1 MGGYLIVQACS
12 RAPSCRALVHDLR
25 DLAEVNGWTSRDL
38 GPHGWIAT
46 TGPHPADVREIGGW
60 TLIGDVMDRRRPV
73 FPPDRDNDPWS
84 YEIKMLARL
93 WGRFI
98 GVRFSPDA
106 SLDAVLRDPSG
117 ALDCVAW
124 RHEDLLFIA
133 SSPPAWLLTRLP
145 PDWRLSPDRLLQA
158 LRNPAMALEQPLFD
172 GPVAVAPGSVQPL
185 PLDTPQVPLWS
196 ASSFARRSLAET
208 RSPEQAATDLK
219 AAVQE
224 AVSGLAGLSAPLA
237 SEMSGGLDSSL
248 VAAALVETGHEVK
261 LWLNTYGQTPESD
274 ERRWTTPLAARLG
287 VDLTSVPHAV
297 ASLTPAVLECANTGF
312 RPGLAALDTAHDLD
326 WGVRLAEAGVMALMT
341 GKGGDSVL
349 MQGAG
354 SDVFTDLWL
363 QTGWRSLLSSDG
375 RAVALAS
382 ERSLWSLAAD
392 ARRFRRHGAHPPA
405 HEDGL
410 FPPSPE
416 TRLHRRWRRHAAAF
430 GPAKAWQMAGIRDN
444 ISRHGPSRLTETIDV
459 RHPLCSQP
467 VFETCLALPAR
478 LLVHDGRDR
487 GLARMAFSES
497 LPPEILDRHSKG
509 DMSRVYGKIV
519 LDHLDFL
526 RAWLMEGRLAA
537 LGVIDIEGTSRL
549 LTRESLI
556 WRGRYGPVLTAAA
569 FEAWVR
575 VWERRLASP
584 SPPLRPAGS
593 RPAIPGSAHTGP

>member
-1 MGGYLIVQACS
+1 MGDYLIVQACVKTP
-12 RAPSCRALVHDLR
+12 ACQALVNDLR
-25 DLAEVNGWTSRDL
+25 RLAERNGWATNTL

-46 TGPHPADVREIGGW
+46 TGPHPPVVREIGGW
-60 TLIGDVMDRRRPV
+60 TLIGDVMDRRKPV
-73 FPPDRDNDPWS
+73 FPPGRGDDPWG
-84 YEIKMLARL
+84 YEAKMLARL

-98 GVRFSPDA
+98 GLRFAPDGN
-106 SLDAVLRDPSG
+106 LDAILRDPSG
-117 ALDCVAW
+117 ALDCIAW
-124 RHEDLLFIA
+124 RHGDLLLIA
-133 SSPPAWLLTRLP
+133 SSPPAWLLARLP
-145 PDWRLSPDRLLQA
+145 PDWRLAPDRLLQA
-158 LRNPAMALEQPLFD
+158 LRNPAMAVEDLLFD
-172 GPVAVAPGSVQPL
+172 GPVAVSPGVVQPL

-196 ASSFARRSLAET
+196 ASSFARRSLAEA
-208 RSPEQAATDLK
+208 RSPEQAASDLK

-248 VAAALVETGHEVK
+248 VAASLVETDHEVK
-261 LWLNTYGQTPESD
+261 LWLNTYGETRESD
-274 ERRWTTPLAARLG
+274 ERRWTAPLAARLG
-287 VDLTSVPHAV
+287 VDLTSAPHTV
-297 ASLTPAVLECANTGF
+297 ASLTPGVLESANTGF
-312 RPGLAALDTAHDLD
+312 RPGLAALDAAHDLD
-326 WGVRLAEAGVMALMT
+326 WARRLAEAGVTALMT

-354 SDVFTDLWL
+354 SDVFTELWL
-363 QTGWRSLLSSDG
+363 QTGWRSLVSTDG

-392 ARRFRRHGAHPPA
+392 ARRFRRHGAHPPS
-405 HEDGL
+405 HDDGL
-410 FPPSPE
+410 FPPTSE

-430 GPAKAWQMAGIRDN
+430 GPAKAWQMAGVRDN

-497 LPPEILDRHSKG
+497 LPPEILDRRSKG

-575 VWERRLASP
+575 VWERRLAPP
-584 SPPLRPAGS
+584 SLPSRAAGS
-593 RPAIPGSAHTGP
+593 RPAIPGSAHTDP